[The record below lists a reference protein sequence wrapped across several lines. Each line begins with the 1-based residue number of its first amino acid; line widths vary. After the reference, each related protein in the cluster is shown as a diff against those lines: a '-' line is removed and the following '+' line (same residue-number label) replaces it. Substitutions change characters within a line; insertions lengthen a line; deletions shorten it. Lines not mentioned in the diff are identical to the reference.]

1 VTTSGVNEDLR
12 AGVSAILAANGQ
24 PGPWSWHT
32 VAADARHEIWR
43 LRSDPASLIVKVY
56 RPQVDR
62 YYHHR
67 WRREERALDL
77 LSRQAPGLAPEPHG
91 ALLAPDAFAAVAMED
106 LGTESL
112 AQVLETADVGERGS
126 LLARAVGALTAFRQ
140 AAARYSGMLRALAY
154 QSDLDRVTRDTLR
167 RRLAIAAARLGDP
180 LTKPEPD
187 AAPHA
192 LAPQLPWRDLEAGIV
207 KPLARAPRRVVHNG
221 FSPLNLMPRPE
232 GRLAVID
239 WETLAVA
246 SPALDAA
253 DLLTFPG
260 FALLADAMEDQ
271 AVQLARESDA
281 AGPIQVFWAAVAERS
296 LTYAATAA
304 VRERRGLA
312 VSRDNR
318 SATYAS
324 RRRWYLRVFDQA
336 VERLYLD
343 AGARRRIRDAVAGL
357 NG

>member
-1 VTTSGVNEDLR
+1 MSTSGASEDLR
-12 AGVSAILAANGQ
+12 VGVGAILEASGQ
-24 PGPWSWHT
+24 PGPWSWHS

-43 LRSDPASLIVKVY
+43 IRSGPVSLIVKVY

-91 ALLAPDAFAAVAMED
+91 AVLAPDAFAAVAMED
-106 LGTESL
+106 LGTDSL
-112 AQVLETADVGERGS
+112 ADRLETADSDERAGS
-126 LLARAVGALTAFRQ
+126 VKRAVEALTAFHQ
-140 AAARYSGMLRALAY
+140 AAARNSGMLRALAY
-154 QSDLDRVTRDTLR
+154 QSDLDRITRDTLR

-180 LTKPEPD
+180 STAPEPD
-187 AAPHA
+187 ATPRAV
-192 LAPQLPWRDLEAGIV
+192 APQLPWQDLEAGIV
-207 KPLARAPRRVVHNG
+207 RPLIRASRLVVHNG
-221 FSPLNLMPRPE
+221 FSPLNLMPRPD

-246 SPALDAA
+246 APALDAA

-260 FALLADAMEDQ
+260 FALSADAIEDH
-271 AVQLARESDA
+271 AAQLAGASDA
-281 AGPIQVFWAAVAERS
+281 AAPIQVFWAAAAERS

-304 VRERRGLA
+304 VRERRGQA
-312 VSRDNR
+312 ASQTDRA
-318 SATYAS
+318 STYAS
-324 RRRWYLRVFDQA
+324 RRRWYLGVFDETL
-336 VERLYLD
+336 ERLDLD
-343 AGARRRIRDAVAGL
+343 AGARRRIRGAVSGL

>member
-1 VTTSGVNEDLR
+1 MNEDLR
-12 AGVSAILAANGQ
+12 TGLSAILATSGQ
-24 PGPWSWHT
+24 AGPWSWQT

-43 LRSDPASLIVKVY
+43 VRAGPASLIVKVY
-56 RPQVDR
+56 RPQADR

-106 LGTESL
+106 LGTDSL
-112 AQVLETADVGERGS
+112 ADRLAMANSDERVS
-126 LLARAVGALTAFRQ
+126 LLERAVEALAGFRD
-140 AAARYSGMLRALAY
+140 AASRHQGMLRALAY
-154 QSDLDRVTRDTLR
+154 QSDLDRITRDTLR

-180 LTKPEPD
+180 STAPEPD
-187 AAPHA
+187 AAPRA
-192 LAPQLPWRDLEAGIV
+192 VAPNLPWRDLETGIV
-207 KPLARAPRRVVHNG
+207 RPLIHASRRVVHNG
-221 FSPLNLMPRPE
+221 FSPLNLMRRPD

-260 FALLADAMEDQ
+260 FRLSASAMGDH
-271 AVQLARESDA
+271 AARIDSESDA
-281 AGPIQVFWAAVAERS
+281 AEPIQVFWAAAAERS

-304 VRERRGLA
+304 VRERRHGA
-312 VSRDNR
+312 PSQGDRA
-318 SATYAS
+318 STYAS
-324 RRRWYLRVFDQA
+324 RRRWYLSLFDEA
-336 VERLYLD
+336 VERLDLD

-357 NG
+357 DG

>member
-1 VTTSGVNEDLR
+1 MTTSGASTDLR
-12 AGVSAILAANGQ
+12 TGLSAILAARGQ
-24 PGPWSWHT
+24 TGPWTWHA

-43 LRSDPASLIVKVY
+43 LRSGPASLIVKVY
-56 RPQVDR
+56 RPKVDR

-106 LGTESL
+106 LGSESL
-112 AQVLETADVGERGS
+112 ADRLEAADSDERAA
-126 LLARAVGALTAFRQ
+126 LLASAVEALAAFRDVASRHQ
-140 AAARYSGMLRALAY
+140 GMLRALAY
-154 QSDLDRVTRDTLR
+154 QSDLDRITRDTLR

-180 LTKPEPD
+180 LTTPEPD

-192 LAPQLPWRDLEAGIV
+192 VAPRLPWADLEAGIV
-207 KPLARAPRRVVHNG
+207 SPLVRAPRRVVHNG
-221 FSPLNLMPRPE
+221 FSPLNLMPRPD

-253 DLLTFPG
+253 DLLTFPS
-260 FALLADAMEDQ
+260 FALSADHIEDR
-271 AVQLARESDA
+271 AAQLAGASDA
-281 AGPIQVFWAAVAERS
+281 AAPLPEFWAAAAERS

-304 VRERRGLA
+304 VRERRA
-312 VSRDNR
+312 QAASQSDRA
-318 SATYAS
+318 STYAG
-324 RRRWYLRVFDQA
+324 RRRWYLRVFA
-336 VERLYLD
+336 EAIERLDLD
-343 AGARRRIRDAVAGL
+343 ADGRRRIRDALDGL